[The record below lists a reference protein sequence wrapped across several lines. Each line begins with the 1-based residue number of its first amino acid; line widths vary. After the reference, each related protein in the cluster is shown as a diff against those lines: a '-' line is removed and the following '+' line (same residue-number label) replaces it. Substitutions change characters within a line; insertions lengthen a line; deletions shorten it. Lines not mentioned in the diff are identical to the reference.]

1 MSFRVV
7 DAQDLEF
14 LVNLRVKSRL
24 LAVALPFGVGLLAA
38 ACAADPAPTPEPTAT
53 PTPTPTAMPTS
64 ASSPSPTAPRP
75 LPPLAERCP
84 PGDGTVYEVAEFV
97 VEDGVFELRM
107 GPDAYWGYE
116 PEQHVSSLAD
126 GIVIELSPGDTLR
139 IGTLRS
145 SSSRSTMPHGITMV
159 GLGVDIDLAPGESRE
174 GVEIAVCEVGTYAI
188 DDFRDRGGHG
198 LADIVVKEPPPA
210 VRGPI
215 VFELDGWVVED
226 GLFQLRMGLEA
237 YWGYAVGDRPDTRGG
252 SEIVMTARVGDTI
265 TFRLVRQSGGRS
277 TKPHFFTIEGL
288 GIDEPLADANLAG
301 YEIELDK
308 AGTFFID
315 DSSDPGVHGVA
326 KIVVE

>member
-1 MSFRVV
+1 MKRVV
-7 DAQDLEF
+7 LASTP
-14 LVNLRVKSRL
+14 VL
-24 LAVALPFGVGLLAA
+24 LALILS
-38 ACAADPAPTPEPTAT
+38 ACSAE
-53 PTPTPTAMPTS
+53 PTAMPTQAPTATPAPTAVPTS
-64 ASSPSPTAPRP
+64 APTPSPTPRP

-84 PGDGTVYEVAEFV
+84 PGDGTVYEVSEFV

-116 PEQHVSSLAD
+116 PEQRVSSLAD
-126 GIVIELSPGDTLR
+126 GITI
-139 IGTLRS
+139 
-145 SSSRSTMPHGITMV
+145 V
-159 GLGVDIDLAPGESRE
+159 GLGVDIELAPGESRE
-174 GVEIAVCEVGTYAI
+174 GIEIAVCEVGTYAI

-288 GIDEPLADANLAG
+288 GIDEPLADTNLAG

-315 DSSDPGVHGVA
+315 DSSDPGEHGVA